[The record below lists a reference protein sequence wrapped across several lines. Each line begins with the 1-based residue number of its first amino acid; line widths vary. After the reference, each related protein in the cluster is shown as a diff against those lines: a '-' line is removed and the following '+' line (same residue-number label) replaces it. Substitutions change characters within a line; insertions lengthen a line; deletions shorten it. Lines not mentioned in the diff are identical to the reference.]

1 MTSRRVS
8 IRLAACFALAGAA
21 GLVVST
27 VVLVVRN
34 SLALAGALA
43 ALAVATWA
51 SWHVLTRRG
60 AARTAWVVVAVAAL
74 AAGTYVLLA
83 ADALPVL
90 LAIAASSLL
99 LAFGT
104 RRAFAH
110 LPEAPK
116 RARRR
121 ERSVLIV
128 NPRSGDGRA
137 ERAGLV
143 GEAARRGIETVVLGP
158 ADDLY
163 ALAEHAVTEADVIGM
178 AGGDGSQA
186 LVADVAAAHDVPF
199 VCVPAGT
206 RNHFALDLGIDRHDL
221 IASLDAYDGET
232 HVERRIDLA
241 QVNGRT
247 FVNNVSLGV
256 YAELVR
262 QDGYRAAKL
271 PTAARLLPDLLAG
284 DAPGARLVGL
294 GGRPRLDTGR
304 LGILTLE
311 VANAA
316 AAAKLVS
323 LEAVGAVR
331 TFEGW
336 REWDAPEL
344 TLQAPV
350 HVAAAI
356 DGEPVVLEPPLVFG
370 SRPQALRVRLSPSA
384 DERRRRRERE
394 HAGAANV
401 LESLWAIAVG

>member
-1 MTSRRVS
+1 MPWKQGYTISDER
-8 IRLAACFALAGAA
+8 
-21 GLVVST
+21 
-27 VVLVVRN
+27 
-34 SLALAGALA
+34 SLADSEIRWPDGARCCVAVTVDLSVASGAEGVTAADLATL
-43 ALAVATWA
+43 V
-51 SWHVLTRRG
+51 RD
-60 AARTAWVVVAVAAL
+60 AVAAGADGL
-74 AAGTYVLLA
+74 A
-83 ADALPVL
+83 
-90 LAIAASSLL
+90 
-99 LAFGT
+99 
-104 RRAFAH
+104 
-110 LPEAPK
+110 
-116 RARRR
+116 
-121 ERSVLIV
+121 
-128 NPRSGDGRA
+128 
-137 ERAGLV
+137 
-143 GEAARRGIETVVLGP
+143 
-158 ADDLY
+158 
-163 ALAEHAVTEADVIGM
+163 M

-186 LVADVAAAHDVPF
+186 VVAAIAAERGLPYA
-199 VCVPAGT
+199 CIPAGT

-284 DAPGARLVGL
+284 DAPGARLVLVSNNPYVLARLVGL

>member
-271 PTAARLLPDLLAG
+271 PTAA
-284 DAPGARLVGL
+284 
-294 GGRPRLDTGR
+294 
-304 LGILTLE
+304 
-311 VANAA
+311 
-316 AAAKLVS
+316 
-323 LEAVGAVR
+323 
-331 TFEGW
+331 
-336 REWDAPEL
+336 
-344 TLQAPV
+344 
-350 HVAAAI
+350 
-356 DGEPVVLEPPLVFG
+356 
-370 SRPQALRVRLSPSA
+370 
-384 DERRRRRERE
+384 
-394 HAGAANV
+394 
-401 LESLWAIAVG
+401 